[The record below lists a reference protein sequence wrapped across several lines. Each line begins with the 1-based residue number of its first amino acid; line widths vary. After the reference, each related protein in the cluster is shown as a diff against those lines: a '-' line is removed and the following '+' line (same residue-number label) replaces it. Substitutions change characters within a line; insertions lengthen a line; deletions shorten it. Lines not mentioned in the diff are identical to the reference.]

1 MKEHHYYVYIL
12 ASGRNGT
19 LHVGVTNDLERRTRE
34 HREGEGV
41 GFTRK
46 YGVDRLVWYEPF
58 QYVLN
63 AIHREKQLK
72 RWRRAWKIA
81 LIEADNPQWLD
92 LLAEPPTQFCHPGRT
107 PAQAGGRA
115 GTQVTGLR
123 IEAAA
128 SLENCNPWVPALP
141 MVGRDDN

>member
-1 MKEHHYYVYIL
+1 MREHLYYVYIL

-19 LHVGVTNDLERRTRE
+19 LYVGVTNSLDRRTRE
-34 HREGEGV
+34 HRDGQGV

-46 YGVDRLVWYEPF
+46 YGVHRLVWYEPH

-81 LIEADNPQWLD
+81 LLEAENPQWLD
-92 LLAEPPTQFCHPGRT
+92 LLNPCHPGRSAAET
-107 PAQAGGRA
+107 RDPGDWIESRNGDSCARSPLGPGSPFGRP
-115 GTQVTGLR
+115 G
-123 IEAAA
+123 
-128 SLENCNPWVPALP
+128 
-141 MVGRDDN
+141 